1 MRAGKRLRPLPISP
15 PSDEQESISNT
26 NPVHRVHP
34 FLVPEPV
41 VDWGPPTWVDH
52 VLARVRDF
60 FVASGPWGWV
70 GYAVLAVSNGAKR
83 AYGFHNMAGYVLAF
97 GCDDLIKSGK
107 LPDQINSD

>member
-41 VDWGPPTWVDH
+41 VDWGPPTRVDR
-52 VLARVRDF
+52 VLARFRDF
-60 FVASGPWGWV
+60 FLASGPWGWV
-70 GYAVLAVSNGAKR
+70 GYAVLAVFKLGKARLWISQ
-83 AYGFHNMAGYVLAF
+83 YGWIREGVWL
-97 GCDDLIKSGK
+97 
-107 LPDQINSD
+107 